1 MDKPVPPGYYLTDR
15 SLSFSDSLHLNIEGS
30 MTKHFR
36 DDEGRRWKAWR
47 ASRDVFWP
55 EAEEAKESKAESGRE
70 SPEGREAVIFV
81 CFSDPSQPQR
91 YTLAPPDTSKVPRE
105 AVEEFDEQGLQELL
119 SQTAKL

>member
-1 MDKPVPPGYYLTDR
+1 
-15 SLSFSDSLHLNIEGS
+15 

-55 EAEEAKESKAESGRE
+55 EAAGDADGGDADPAEGK
-70 SPEGREAVIFV
+70 EAVIFV

-91 YTLAPPDTSKVPRE
+91 RAHLPSGAFESLSSEDLKSEFASARPDP
-105 AVEEFDEQGLQELL
+105 AL
-119 SQTAKL
+119 S